1 MDRGNVSGQ
10 RRVMRTIR
18 AWQAVFLAAVIGGI
32 AVATQP
38 GGGGFA
44 AVMIVAGALGFF
56 VLVGIV
62 GYNKPRR

>member
-1 MDRGNVSGQ
+1 
-10 RRVMRTIR
+10 MRTIR